1 MLCIWRYR
9 SGFHVIKSLIES
21 FGVYGIWS
29 RDQPDFF
36 LSPLTS
42 QMVSCL
48 LFIVAVDLF
57 SVFTSALIILK
68 IFSTN
73 QITENQN
80 WGQRLH
86 GIIQTGNAK
95 NCSLWNCLFNQGL
108 NNSYFI
114 SWTLYRKHYYRITIY
129 CFFTICKM
137 CLCRS

>member
-1 MLCIWRYR
+1 M
-9 SGFHVIKSLIES
+9 GIE
-21 FGVYGIWS
+21 S

-95 NCSLWNCLFNQGL
+95 NCSL
-108 NNSYFI
+108 
-114 SWTLYRKHYYRITIY
+114 
-129 CFFTICKM
+129 
-137 CLCRS
+137 